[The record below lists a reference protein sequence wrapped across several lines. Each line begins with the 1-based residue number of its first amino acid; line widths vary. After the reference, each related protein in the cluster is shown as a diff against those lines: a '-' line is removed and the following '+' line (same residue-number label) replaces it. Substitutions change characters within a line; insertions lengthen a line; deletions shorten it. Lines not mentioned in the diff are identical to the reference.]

1 MGYRGIEGGDA
12 ATKPVFNVRKLKK
25 KNDINGGSLKWTT
38 MVVVQEPNERL
49 FFMALIPCEKPKS
62 NRNNNGEK
70 YFERYRRDSAG

>member
-12 ATKPVFNVRKLKK
+12 ATKLVFNVRKLKKK

-49 FFMALIPCEKPKS
+49 FFMALIPCGKPKS

-70 YFERYRRDSAG
+70 YFEREKR